1 MNINQVGLSKYLP
14 GPTNPNLTRRVLGR
28 LNGSLGQGGSKFSG
42 MFRVSGWPRVQLDP
56 PELKL
61 KKHTHTH
68 THTHTHPLKNTK
80 TTTYYGSVKQI

>member
-61 KKHTHTH
+61 KKKKKNTHTH
-68 THTHTHPLKNTK
+68 THTLKNTK

>member
-61 KKHTHTH
+61 KKKKKNTHTH
-68 THTHTHPLKNTK
+68 TLKNTK